1 MLGARASMKKLEIS
15 DGLLSLSIVTDEPSF
30 NFRTAKD
37 QHGRSVQ
44 NSSQRPGSFE
54 YSHQSKVGTRD
65 FKITKFSLKMN

>member
-1 MLGARASMKKLEIS
+1 MHHARKIDMLGARA
-15 DGLLSLSIVTDEPSF
+15 SF